1 MSALISPEQEPMK
14 ILDAASRRD
23 GSMLI
28 PLAMVTGLYLAKL
41 YGYLLFHSLVEM
53 FAIAVTCG
61 IFMITWNARRFMTNG
76 YFLFVG
82 SAYLFVG
89 VIDLLHTLAY
99 KGMGVFPRYDA
110 NLPTQLWIAAR
121 YLQSGALLAA
131 PFFIERKVNPRLVV
145 STFALIASLL
155 IASIFGDLFPDC
167 FVEGRG
173 LTTFKVGSEYVVVM
187 MLVGSLILLR
197 RKRQSFDP
205 EVVQLLAAAIIALAL
220 TELVFTLYVDV
231 YGILNMV
238 GHLFK
243 LGAFYLIYLALIETG
258 LKKPYNLLFRELKQ
272 SEERY
277 RRLYMNTPVMLHSID
292 QGGRLVSVS
301 NYWLEHLGFT
311 RDEVLGRNATDFLTE
326 ESRRYAED
334 EVLPAFSQSGLSRD
348 IPYQVVKKDGS
359 VMDVL
364 LTASAEADEKGGII
378 ASLAVMTDVT
388 EQKRAEEGLRKSEEK
403 FARAFHTAPSIMVL
417 ATLDDGVFIEV
428 NEAFEKTFGWR
439 CAEVKGHSSQEFV
452 TWENPSDRVMVLAM
466 LRDNREVR
474 NLEIPFRTKTG
485 ETFIGLYSADII
497 MVNGEKCLL
506 SIAEDITELK
516 RAREQIEILNTNLSW
531 RAVELESANEQLAVT
546 LNELESVNE
555 RLDETNQELLLS
567 NQELEAFNYSVTH
580 DLRNPLN
587 NISGISQVLLEL
599 SANSLDA
606 NSKGFL
612 TSIVEET
619 QRMDHLIKTLLNFS
633 RITRTE
639 LSSEE
644 IDLSNLARSISVELQ
659 FMNQQRSV
667 VFSIAEGIHAVGD
680 PALLTVL
687 LKNLLGN
694 AWKYTGK
701 TKAALITFGQVQQ
714 GGETVYFV
722 QDNGCGF
729 DMKDVHMMFHPFR
742 RLHQDTDFEGT
753 GIGLATVQRIV
764 QRHGG
769 KVWAEGVVGKGAT
782 VYFTL
787 ASADQH

>member
-1 MSALISPEQEPMK
+1 
-14 ILDAASRRD
+14 
-23 GSMLI
+23 
-28 PLAMVTGLYLAKL
+28 
-41 YGYLLFHSLVEM
+41 
-53 FAIAVTCG
+53 
-61 IFMITWNARRFMTNG
+61 
-76 YFLFVG
+76 
-82 SAYLFVG
+82 
-89 VIDLLHTLAY
+89 
-99 KGMGVFPRYDA
+99 
-110 NLPTQLWIAAR
+110 
-121 YLQSGALLAA
+121 
-131 PFFIERKVNPRLVV
+131 
-145 STFALIASLL
+145 
-155 IASIFGDLFPDC
+155 
-167 FVEGRG
+167 
-173 LTTFKVGSEYVVVM
+173 
-187 MLVGSLILLR
+187 LILLR
-197 RKRQSFDP
+197 RKRQGFDP
-205 EVVQLLAAAIIALAL
+205 EVVRLLAAAIIALAL

-301 NYWLEHLGFT
+301 NYWLEQLGFT

-334 EVLPAFSQSGLSRD
+334 VVLPAFSQSGLSRD

-364 LTASAEADEKGGII
+364 LTASAEADEMGGII
-378 ASLAVMTDVT
+378 GSLAVMADVT

-403 FARAFHTAPSIMVL
+403 FARAFHTAPSTMVL

-439 CAEVKGHSSQEFV
+439 CAEVKGHSSQEIV
-452 TWENPSDRVMVLAM
+452 TWENPSDRVMVLSM
-466 LRDNREVR
+466 LQDNREVR

-485 ETFIGLYSADII
+485 GTFIGLYSADII
-497 MVNGEKCLL
+497 VVNGEKCLL

-516 RAREQIEILNTNLSW
+516 RAREQIEILNTNLSL

-606 NSKGFL
+606 NGKGFL

-644 IDLSNLARSISVELQ
+644 IDLSNLARSISMELQ

-667 VFSIAEGIHAVGD
+667 TFSVAEGIHTVGD

-701 TKAALITFGQVQQ
+701 TKAAVITFGRVER

-729 DMKDVHMMFHPFR
+729 DMKHVHMMFHPFR
-742 RLHQDTDFEGT
+742 RLHQDADFEGT

-787 ASADQH
+787 ASADQHIRHDPNCSAS